1 MGSYNLFE
9 NLKLKNFSI
18 LPGSE
23 TKLLKGLELGCT
35 GIITATC
42 NVTAELSRKVYDDFF
57 AGKNQLYNDKLCD
70 VRNTFDKYNL
80 ISGLHTFCAQND
92 NTYKNILPPLRLL
105 NKNLHYKL
113 LFHPDLY
120 FGEAYT
126 NGEIVIENGTLTDFL
141 DLALM
146 NIGRGELNFFSYL
159 MNRLRG
165 SYRYLTNFNF
175 IKKSKMNVSHHY
187 DISDG
192 LYDLFLDPKGQY
204 SCAYF
209 KDENDNLE
217 TAQNNKINHIIKKL
231 NIKSDQKVLDIGCG
245 WGSLAIDIAKSAQC
259 EVTGITLSENQLNYC
274 NQKAKELNL
283 ENQVKFKLMDYRELN
298 EKFDR
303 IVSVGMCEHV
313 GRKFYKKFFNQI
325 EKMLKD
331 DGISLI
337 HTIGSVNP
345 PRDPHPWITKYIF
358 PGGYTPSLSEVTTPI
373 EKAGLIVTD
382 IEVLRMHYSHTL
394 RHWKENCL
402 NNKDKIIEMF
412 DEKFFRMWEFYL
424 AGCEMAFKWGDQ
436 VVYQFQ
442 LTKNY
447 TSTPVTRDYIYQ

>member
-1 MGSYNLFE
+1 M
-9 NLKLKNFSI
+9 
-18 LPGSE
+18 
-23 TKLLKGLELGCT
+23 
-35 GIITATC
+35 
-42 NVTAELSRKVYDDFF
+42 
-57 AGKNQLYNDKLCD
+57 QLA
-70 VRNTFDKYNL
+70 RF
-80 ISGLHTFCAQND
+80 
-92 NTYKNILPPLRLL
+92 L
-105 NKNLHYKL
+105 NKIFKKNGFILIDANGNQFIIGTPESEQPIKVKILDKKLHYKL

-120 FGEAYT
+120 LGEAYT
-126 NGEIVIENGTLTDFL
+126 DGQLIIENGTLTDFL

-146 NIGRGELNFFSYL
+146 NIGRSEFNIISYL
-159 MNRLRG
+159 INKFRG

-187 DISDG
+187 DISDD
-192 LYDLFLDPKGQY
+192 LYDLFLDPKRQY

-209 KDENDNLE
+209 KNDDDSLE
-217 TAQNNKINHIIKKL
+217 TAQNNKIQHIMKKL
-231 NIKSDQKVLDIGCG
+231 NIKPNQKILDIGCG
-245 WGSLAIDIAKSAQC
+245 WGSLAMDIAKSAQC
-259 EVTGITLSENQLNYC
+259 EVTGITLSENQFNYC
-274 NQKAKELNL
+274 VKKAKELNL
-283 ENQVKFKLMDYRELN
+283 ENQLTFKLMDYRELN

-303 IVSVGMCEHV
+303 IVSVGMFEHV
-313 GRKFYKKFFNQI
+313 GRKFYNKFFKQI
-325 EKMLKD
+325 DNLLDKD
-331 DGISLI
+331 GVSLI

-373 EKAGLIVTD
+373 EKAGLIVSD
-382 IEVLRMHYSHTL
+382 IEVLRLHYAHTL
-394 RHWKENCL
+394 RNWKENCIK
-402 NNKDKIIEMF
+402 NKEKIISMF